1 VFSIVFGCFSV
12 FFVVVGCCW
21 VFWGVLVFLDVLVKS
36 GHLKKGQV
44 RSGQVSSIWLDQP
57 N

>member
-1 VFSIVFGCFSV
+1 MFSIVFGCFSV